1 MTSAIVKVDTRHYR
15 KIAQEN
21 WGLTN
26 EQMKGMDVHHR
37 LPQSLGGT
45 NDPSNLY
52 VCSPSYHAHAWHSG
66 GTLKNCEPWIK
77 AVCTPEARE
86 KSWNSRKD
94 NWSEVSKAG
103 GTASAKAKRDQGITS
118 WGFENTTLGHRI
130 LGGKVSS
137 RTLFMCPQCGMKA
150 NGGNIARHQ
159 KASGHTGDKI
169 KVHLEPV

>member
-1 MTSAIVKVDTRHYR
+1 MVDKRPYR

-37 LPQSLGGT
+37 VPQSLGGT

-52 VCSPSYHAHAWHSG
+52 VCSPSYHAYAWHSG
-66 GTLKNCEPWIK
+66 GTLKNYQPWIQ
-77 AVCTPEARE
+77 AVCTPEARK

-94 NWSEVSKAG
+94 NWSEVSRAG
-103 GTASAKAKRDQGITS
+103 GEASAKAKRDQGITS
-118 WGFENTTLGHRI
+118 WGFDTMTFEQRVRAGKKGGQVVSCTLY
-130 LGGKVSS
+130 
-137 RTLFMCPQCGMKA
+137 MCPECGMKA
-150 NGGNIARHQ
+150 NAGNIARHQ

-169 KVHLEPV
+169 KVHPEPA